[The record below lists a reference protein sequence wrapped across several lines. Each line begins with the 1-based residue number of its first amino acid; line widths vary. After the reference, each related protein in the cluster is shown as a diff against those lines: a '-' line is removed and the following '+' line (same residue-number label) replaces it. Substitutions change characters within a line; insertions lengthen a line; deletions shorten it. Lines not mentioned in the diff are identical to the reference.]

1 MSSSTR
7 CRARTGWIGAGSNGT
22 RDMDHFELGQ
32 ALIAGDVATYVRR
45 DAVEC
50 RKQELLQGETTRFW
64 CAEDIGDVELL
75 HARYRKHSFGRH
87 THQGLAVGVIRNGV
101 ESFSCMGS
109 GHYAVENQIIV
120 FNPNEVHTGEAADDD
135 GWEFRMFYFDSEL
148 LRRAASLASEKRV
161 ALPAFRDPVINDPE
175 LALQICH
182 LHAVLEVET
191 SRLTRQELFLMT
203 FAKLA
208 KRHADVKL
216 PELRRGLERG
226 AVRRVREYLDANTR
240 RNVALDDLA
249 QLSGLSPYHLVRV
262 FRQEVGLSPHAYFE
276 QVRIHRARRLLKEG
290 ALIADVAL
298 DLGFT
303 DQSHLHRHFKK
314 LTGVTPGAYRTATTY
329 KPHIPATS

>member
-1 MSSSTR
+1 
-7 CRARTGWIGAGSNGT
+7 
-22 RDMDHFELGQ
+22 MD
-32 ALIAGDVATYVRR
+32 
-45 DAVEC
+45 C
-50 RKQELLQGETTRFW
+50 RKQELLQGERTKFW
-64 CAEDIGDVELL
+64 YADDLGDVELL

-87 THQGLAVGVIRNGV
+87 THEGLAVGVIRHGV

-109 GHYAVENQIIV
+109 GYYATENQIIV
-120 FNPNEVHTGEAADDD
+120 FNPDEVHTGEAADDD

-148 LRRAASLASEKRV
+148 LRAAASLASGRQV
-161 ALPAFRDPVINDPE
+161 GLPAFGMPIIEDPD

-182 LHAVLEVET
+182 LHAVLEVES

-203 FAKLA
+203 FAELA
-208 KRHADVKL
+208 RRHADVKL
-216 PELRRGLERG
+216 PEPRRGLERD
-226 AVRRVREYLDANTR
+226 AVRRVREYLEANTQ

-290 ALIADVAL
+290 GLISNVAL

-314 LTGVTPGAYRTATTY
+314 LTGVTPGVYRSATTY
-329 KPHIPATS
+329 KTASVDIS

>member
-1 MSSSTR
+1 
-7 CRARTGWIGAGSNGT
+7 
-22 RDMDHFELGQ
+22 
-32 ALIAGDVATYVRR
+32 
-45 DAVEC
+45 VEC
-50 RKQELLQGETTRFW
+50 RKQELLQGEKIKFW
-64 CAEDIGDVELL
+64 CANDLGDVELL

-87 THQGLAVGVIRNGV
+87 THEGVAVGVIRHGV

-109 GHYAVENQIIV
+109 GYYAVENQIIV
-120 FNPNEVHTGEAADDD
+120 FNPDQVHTGEAADDD
-135 GWEFRMFYFDSEL
+135 GWEFRIFYFDSEL
-148 LRRAASLASEKRV
+148 LRTAASLASGKQV
-161 ALPAFRDPVINDPE
+161 DLPAFGVPIINDPD

-182 LHAVLEVET
+182 LHAVLERET

-203 FAKLA
+203 FAELA

-216 PELRRGLERG
+216 PSLRRGSERG

-276 QVRIHRARRLLKEG
+276 QVRIHRARHLLRDG
-290 ALIADVAL
+290 APIADVAS

-314 LTGVTPGAYRTATTY
+314 LTGVTPGAYRSAITY
-329 KPHIPATS
+329 KTDTPAMS